1 MRLSAENTML
11 SPCTL
16 STLSHLSPS
25 PPEALLPMSKPSAPL
40 DSEHGAAVY
49 SDRVLKIY
57 DRWVLG
63 FSNNYAW
70 KCPTDAVLL
79 PFFQQHLSSNHLDV
93 GVGSGYYLAHSA
105 DKPGQKVTL
114 LDLNDNSLKAAASRI
129 ANLQPTLV
137 RDDVLQP
144 SGALGDRTFDSISLF
159 YLLHCLPGTMTDKAR
174 KVFSTLGTHLTPGG
188 ELYGATILGDE
199 ANHNWLGRRLMGLY
213 NRKGIFGN
221 RHDTLASLQSALSE
235 YFAKVTVWQVGKVA
249 LFRAEMP
256 LT

>member
-1 MRLSAENTML
+1 MTKS
-11 SPCTL
+11 
-16 STLSHLSPS
+16 
-25 PPEALLPMSKPSAPL
+25 SAPI

-63 FSNNYAW
+63 FSNNHAW

-79 PFFQQHLSSNHLDV
+79 PFFRQHLSSDHLDV
-93 GVGSGYYLAHSA
+93 GVGSGYYLAHSS
-105 DKPGQKVTL
+105 DKPGQQVTL

-129 ANLQPTLV
+129 AHLQPSLV
-137 RDDVLQP
+137 RDDVLQS
-144 SGALGDRTFDSISLF
+144 SGALGDRKFDSISLF
-159 YLLHCLPGTMTDKAR
+159 YLLHCLPGNMTDKAR
-174 KVFSTLGTHLTPGG
+174 KVFSALGPYLTPGG
-188 ELYGATILGDE
+188 VLYGATILGDE
-199 ANHNWLGRRLMGLY
+199 ANHNWLGRRLIALY

-221 RHDTLASLQSALSE
+221 RRDTLATLQSSLTE
-235 YFAKVTVWQVGKVA
+235 YFGKVALWQVGKVA